1 MYCMSLT
8 SSRFIVWLT
17 GLIFTVFDYHPKISF
32 YQERYL
38 HLNNY
43 DGTAL
48 RFSVASCFF
57 DLSLVSFALEKI
69 CRNSLHHQT
78 RSLTQIDKVLTTTP
92 EQPRTLENNVPT
104 FLDCIF
110 YAFHLPKFVTG
121 PFYSFRKFYP
131 EVMDYFNAS
140 DNRVDIL
147 DVVKNLMRCMFWG
160 VFMELQFHYFYSDGL
175 GHSVYA
181 LERMSL
187 AAVVS
192 VGYWHGQCF
201 TVKYVFFYGVS
212 GQLLRFDGIT
222 PYANPR
228 CISWIYSYADM
239 WRYFDVGLYQFVK
252 DYIYVPLGGSQ
263 SGFLR
268 HTISSLVSFFFIY
281 IWHGGR
287 QNLFYWC
294 LGSFIA
300 VTLETF
306 GRYLK
311 RSRLV
316 IDARSRLS
324 PAMQLRLEAVLNYPV
339 YLVSCWSAFFFFF
352 GIKTT
357 RVIIRRMI
365 LGPWHI
371 MILEMLVF
379 ISAVHNAYYI
389 GLVSKLVTG
398 LSHCK
403 LVTGLSYCKLVTGLS
418 YCKLVTGLSY
428 CKLVTGLSYCKLVT
442 GGLSYCKLVT
452 GLSYCKLVTGLSYC
466 KLVTGLSYC
475 KLVTGGL
482 SYCKLVTGLSYCK
495 LVTGLSY
502 CKLVTGG
509 LSYCKLVTGLSY
521 CKLVTGLSYCK
532 LVTGGLSY
540 CKLATGL
547 SYCKLV
553 TGGLSYCKLVTVSPD
568 VTLISLISIQDI
580 QCYMSDVLPKWERIA
595 YWIIGLGG
603 IADGLYRLHIEGDEL
618 KEWLYHLEPGWS
630 WLQRDKDTSD
640 YGWQKYRSC
649 YGTIMLLNLIHV
661 LLSQMCHMLS
671 VKAKIGWLSPAM
683 QLRLEAILNYPVYL
697 LSCLST
703 FFFFFGINPTLVMMR
718 KMILGPWNSMIL
730 EMLVFVSAIHN
741 AYIDETIWPKIKKM
755 LTTC

>member
-1 MYCMSLT
+1 MSSDVLPKWERIAYWIIGLGGIANGLYRLHIEGDELKEWLYYLEPGWSWLQRDKDTSDYGWQKYCSCYGTIMLLNLIHVLLSQMCHMLSVKAKTRVGILAIYDVMAINYFYGVRVFLFFLTKSIIMYCTSLT
-8 SSRFIVWLT
+8 SSHFIVWLT
-17 GLIFTVFDYHPKISF
+17 GFIFTTLDVHASTSYYLDEF
-32 YQERYL
+32 L

-43 DGTAL
+43 DGSSFRFTA
-48 RFSVASCFF
+48 ASGFF
-57 DLSLVSFALEKI
+57 DLNLVSFALENI
-69 CRNSLHHQT
+69 RRNSSNLQNGL
-78 RSLTQIDKVLTTTP
+78 LTQNDEVHTTKP

-110 YAFHLPKFVTG
+110 YAFHLPKFITG

-201 TVKYVFFYGVS
+201 TVKYTFFYGIS

-263 SGFLR
+263 SNFLR
-268 HTISSLVSFFFIY
+268 QTISSAVSFFFIY

-294 LGSFIA
+294 LGSFMA

-306 GRYLK
+306 GRYVK
-311 RSRLV
+311 RSH
-316 IDARSRLS
+316 
-324 PAMQLRLEAVLNYPV
+324 
-339 YLVSCWSAFFFFF
+339 
-352 GIKTT
+352 
-357 RVIIRRMI
+357 
-365 LGPWHI
+365 LG
-371 MILEMLVF
+371 
-379 ISAVHNAYYI
+379 
-389 GLVSKLVTG
+389 SK
-398 LSHCK
+398 
-403 LVTGLSYCKLVTGLS
+403 
-418 YCKLVTGLSY
+418 
-428 CKLVTGLSYCKLVT
+428 
-442 GGLSYCKLVT
+442 
-452 GLSYCKLVTGLSYC
+452 
-466 KLVTGLSYC
+466 
-475 KLVTGGL
+475 
-482 SYCKLVTGLSYCK
+482 
-495 LVTGLSY
+495 
-502 CKLVTGG
+502 
-509 LSYCKLVTGLSY
+509 
-521 CKLVTGLSYCK
+521 
-532 LVTGGLSY
+532 
-540 CKLATGL
+540 A
-547 SYCKLV
+547 
-553 TGGLSYCKLVTVSPD
+553 
-568 VTLISLISIQDI
+568 
-580 QCYMSDVLPKWERIA
+580 
-595 YWIIGLGG
+595 
-603 IADGLYRLHIEGDEL
+603 
-618 KEWLYHLEPGWS
+618 
-630 WLQRDKDTSD
+630 
-640 YGWQKYRSC
+640 
-649 YGTIMLLNLIHV
+649 
-661 LLSQMCHMLS
+661 
-671 VKAKIGWLSPAM
+671 IGWLSPAM

-703 FFFFFGINPTLVMMR
+703 FFFFFGINPTLVMIK

-741 AYIDETIWPKIKKM
+741 AYYITLMRQSGQK
-755 LTTC
+755 

>member
-1 MYCMSLT
+1 MFTGDVLPKWERIAYWIIGLGGIVNGLYRLHVEGDEYKGALMHLEPGWSWLNREKDTSDFEWETYCQYFRTGMIMNLIHVLLSQMCRVSSVKAKMRVYILTVFDLMAINYLYGVRIFLFLLTKSIIMYCMSLT

-57 DLSLVSFALEKI
+57 DLSLISFALEKI

-92 EQPRTLENNVPT
+92 EQPRTLENNVLIL
-104 FLDCIF
+104 LDCIF
-110 YAFHLPKFVTG
+110 YAFHLPKFITG

-131 EVMDYFNAS
+131 EVMDYFNAL

-268 HTISSLVSFFFIY
+268 HTISSLASFFFIY

-324 PAMQLRLEAVLNYPV
+324 PAMQLRLEAILNYPV

-389 GLVSKLVTG
+389 GLVR
-398 LSHCK
+398 
-403 LVTGLSYCKLVTGLS
+403 
-418 YCKLVTGLSY
+418 
-428 CKLVTGLSYCKLVT
+428 
-442 GGLSYCKLVT
+442 
-452 GLSYCKLVTGLSYC
+452 
-466 KLVTGLSYC
+466 
-475 KLVTGGL
+475 
-482 SYCKLVTGLSYCK
+482 
-495 LVTGLSY
+495 
-502 CKLVTGG
+502 
-509 LSYCKLVTGLSY
+509 
-521 CKLVTGLSYCK
+521 
-532 LVTGGLSY
+532 
-540 CKLATGL
+540 
-547 SYCKLV
+547 
-553 TGGLSYCKLVTVSPD
+553 
-568 VTLISLISIQDI
+568 
-580 QCYMSDVLPKWERIA
+580 QC
-595 YWIIGLGG
+595 G
-603 IADGLYRLHIEGDEL
+603 
-618 KEWLYHLEPGWS
+618 
-630 WLQRDKDTSD
+630 
-640 YGWQKYRSC
+640 QKS
-649 YGTIMLLNLIHV
+649 N
-661 LLSQMCHMLS
+661 
-671 VKAKIGWLSPAM
+671 K
-683 QLRLEAILNYPVYL
+683 
-697 LSCLST
+697 
-703 FFFFFGINPTLVMMR
+703 
-718 KMILGPWNSMIL
+718 
-730 EMLVFVSAIHN
+730 
-741 AYIDETIWPKIKKM
+741 
-755 LTTC
+755 